1 MEDKQVF
8 ITTPRNYWF
17 FNIGMIVGIAKGFV
31 RTVRVNCRLVAD
43 LIPVDIA
50 INLMIAA
57 AWDRASSYT

>member
-1 MEDKQVF
+1 
-8 ITTPRNYWF
+8 
-17 FNIGMIVGIAKGFV
+17 MIVGIAKGLV
-31 RTVRVNCRLVAD
+31 RTVRVDSRLVAD